1 MAYIT
6 QKQFIHP
13 SFWNEDPKLPSRK
26 RSEGVLKSYSS
37 CSDTRAWSLDLQKQ
51 SQFITDVAHRV
62 LSQAGKVPLHS
73 FSGAELT
80 KDYLVRLD
88 ADSLADYILS
98 LRSETK
104 RNADTI
110 ESLNETKTN
119 LSNQNEVLSEKLTV
133 LGEENKQLHDEIERI
148 GRCQEQQKATNT
160 FDEEELIEISK
171 QIFDLSERNEDLED
185 EIRDLRFRLNA
196 RQPAESSQG
205 DHGDHQATL
214 EAENNFL
221 KFKSHEYEKL
231 ESELCLF
238 KAEFDSLKQQ
248 KRELTAEVQR
258 LQRYRVRSA
267 ELKKELTEELQNREV
282 CEEQI
287 ELLVNMYEQQSV
299 ELNQL
304 KDQMKSY
311 NPRSEE
317 APYDESVDGNNDSE
331 VSIVE
336 ARSVQGEGRI
346 RTTQPCQSCVEYARK
361 TQQLEEQIQTL
372 QQQQQVVAASVPI
385 SESQHAATADT
396 SVLELQ
402 IEDLQRELNDCQTR
416 LKEATEQYATLRE
429 SSLADCQELGRLKL
443 QLDQMARDGSG
454 GTTDASKLTEFEAKL
469 KKLQEE
475 NETLRNQLAVGLP
488 TKDQQPT
495 EGGPSDCC
503 ADKEKQIAD
512 LEETV
517 SRLKSA
523 TSDKQQTLAEVET
536 LRVKNATLEQRIAAL
551 EKQLETADQRA
562 NEVQRAL
569 DAQLSGQPGG
579 DRLSACLTELT
590 TEKNE
595 IIERLKDE
603 LESLQTAKSN
613 MEVDLRACQKEC
625 QELRNMLEHNGA
637 AAEDVETME
646 QEAEPDELLSPKEE
660 LASLVDEKEG
670 DGQPEA
676 ATSGE
681 ADDEVPVQDV
691 EDEASED
698 EALFVVKQAD
708 QSRSRSVDRC
718 KKGNRVIH
726 ALAVKIVDDGIEVL
740 LVAELYVLLREV
752 CSVIA
757 HKNAILGRNVTVL
770 ANSMSECWQVI
781 TDARVMMDKEI
792 ERTEPMVPRSEGIDV
807 RVTCHGGDGRAA
819 SQQPRQSC
827 AVPLRQTRSV
837 ESDECKQFPTN
848 LETRRRRCTLKWK
861 EPGAKRTN
869 R

>member
-6 QKQFIHP
+6 QKQFLQP

-98 LRSETK
+98 LRGETK
-104 RNADTI
+104 RNAGTI

-119 LSNQNEVLSEKLTV
+119 LSNQNEVLSQRLGV
-133 LGEENKQLHDEIERI
+133 LEQENRQLHDEIERI
-148 GRCQEQQKATNT
+148 SRCQEQQKATNT

-185 EIRDLRFRLNA
+185 EIRDLRFQLNA
-196 RQPAESSQG
+196 RQPAESSHG
-205 DHGDHQATL
+205 DHGEQQAVL

-258 LQRYRVRSA
+258 LQRYRVRSV
-267 ELKKELTEELQNREV
+267 ELKKELTEELQNREL

-287 ELLVNMYEQQSV
+287 EMLVNMYEQQSV

-304 KDQMKSY
+304 KDQMKSQTR
-311 NPRSEE
+311 RSED
-317 APYDESVDGNNDSE
+317 DESVDGNNDSK
-331 VSIVE
+331 VSVVE
-336 ARSVQGEGRI
+336 PRSVQGEGQNL
-346 RTTQPCQSCVEYARK
+346 TSQPCQSCAEYARQ
-361 TQQLEEQIQTL
+361 TQQLEEQIQNL
-372 QQQQQVVAASVPI
+372 QQQQQQQQQQVIAASASI
-385 SESQHAATADT
+385 YESQHAETADT

-402 IEDLQRELNDCQTR
+402 LEDLQRELNDCEAR
-416 LKEATEQYATLRE
+416 LKEANEQYASLRE

-443 QLDQMARDGSG
+443 QLDQMAREE
-454 GTTDASKLTEFEAKL
+454 GTTSDASKLTEFEDKL
-469 KKLQEE
+469 KALQEE
-475 NETLRNQLAVGLP
+475 NETLRNQQ
-488 TKDQQPT
+488 TKDQAAD
-495 EGGPSDCC
+495 GSSKCC
-503 ADKEKQIAD
+503 ADKEKQIAE
-512 LEETV
+512 LQQTI
-517 SRLKSA
+517 SRLQLT
-523 TSDKQQTLAEVET
+523 TSEGQQTLAELET
-536 LRVKNATLEQRIAAL
+536 VRVKNVTLEQRIAAL

-595 IIERLKDE
+595 TIERLKEE
-603 LESLQTAKSN
+603 LESLQTANATLES
-613 MEVDLRACQKEC
+613 ELHACQNER
-625 QELRNMLEHNGA
+625 QELRNMLEPTGTA
-637 AAEDVETME
+637 DDAEEEAETMV
-646 QEAEPDELLSPKEE
+646 QDAERAVLLSPKEE
-660 LASLVDEKEG
+660 LASLVAEKEG
-670 DGQPEA
+670 DVPEPEA
-676 ATSGE
+676 VASGTVGDDVPE
-681 ADDEVPVQDV
+681 AQDAC
-691 EDEASED
+691 ASEL
-698 EALFVVKQAD
+698 EALFVVKQVD
-708 QSRSRSVDRC
+708 QRSRSRSVDRC
-718 KKGNRVIH
+718 KRGNGRVVH
-726 ALAVKIVDDGIEVL
+726 ALAVKIVNDGIEVL

-792 ERTEPMVPRSEGIDV
+792 ERTEPMVPRGDGIDV
-807 RVTCHGGDGRAA
+807 RVTCHAAGGHRCRA
-819 SQQPRQSC
+819 SRQSG
-827 AVPLRQTRSV
+827 AVPLHQTRSA
-837 ESDECKQFPTN
+837 ESDEFKQFPTN
-848 LETRRRRCTLKWK
+848 LETRRRRCTMKWK
-861 EPGAKRTN
+861 ELPGAKRTN